1 MRPVALEGLRSLGI
15 LGGTFNPPHLGH
27 LAIARSAR
35 DELGLDRIL
44 LMPAHSIGHKRAG
57 AHAGA
62 DPGPEHRLSMC
73 RLLVEDADDTNG
85 VSACALEV
93 ERGGSTY
100 TVDTLEELHGM
111 HPHARMTLIVG
122 ADTARTLP
130 SWREPRRLIAL
141 ADLAVAR
148 RAGVSDQAVLESV
161 PRPGRVRFLRAP
173 LLEVSSSTV
182 RERLAQG
189 EQVNDLVGGAVASY
203 ISEHGLY
210 RARAGALS

>member
-1 MRPVALEGLRSLGI
+1 MAPEELRSLGI

-27 LAIARSAR
+27 LAIAREAHE
-35 DELGLDRIL
+35 ELALDRVL
-44 LMPAHSIGHKRAG
+44 LMPAASIAHKRAG
-57 AHAGA
+57 A
-62 DPGPEHRLSMC
+62 DPGAAHRLRMC
-73 RLLVEDADDTNG
+73 RLLVEDARDATAL
-85 VSACALEV
+85 SACALEV

-111 HPHARMTLIVG
+111 HPHARLTLIVG

>member
-1 MRPVALEGLRSLGI
+1 MAQEGLRSLGI

-27 LAIARSAR
+27 LAIASQAH
-35 DELGLDRIL
+35 DELGLDRVL
-44 LMPAHSIGHKRAG
+44 LMPAGSIAHKRAS
-57 AHAGA
+57 A
-62 DPGPEHRLSMC
+62 DPGAEHRLRMC
-73 RLLVEDADDTNG
+73 RLLVEDASDASG
-85 VSACALEV
+85 LSACALEV
-93 ERGGSTY
+93 ERGGTTY
-100 TVDTLEELHGM
+100 TVDTLEELHSR
-111 HPHARMTLIVG
+111 HPDARMTLIVG

-189 EQVNDLVGGAVASY
+189 EQVNDLVGGAVAGY

>member
-1 MRPVALEGLRSLGI
+1 
-15 LGGTFNPPHLGH
+15 
-27 LAIARSAR
+27 
-35 DELGLDRIL
+35 
-44 LMPAHSIGHKRAG
+44 
-57 AHAGA
+57 
-62 DPGPEHRLSMC
+62 
-73 RLLVEDADDTNG
+73 
-85 VSACALEV
+85 
-93 ERGGSTY
+93 
-100 TVDTLEELHGM
+100 M

>member
-1 MRPVALEGLRSLGI
+1 MAPEELRSLGI

-27 LAIARSAR
+27 LAIAREAHE
-35 DELGLDRIL
+35 ELALDRVV
-44 LMPAHSIGHKRAG
+44 LMPAASIAHKRAG
-57 AHAGA
+57 A
-62 DPGPEHRLSMC
+62 DPGAAHRLRMC
-73 RLLVEDADDTNG
+73 RLLVEDARDATAL
-85 VSACALEV
+85 SACALEV

-161 PRPGRVRFLRAP
+161 PRPGRVRFLQAP

>member
-1 MRPVALEGLRSLGI
+1 MAPEELRSLGI

-27 LAIARSAR
+27 LAIAREAHE
-35 DELGLDRIL
+35 ELALDRVV
-44 LMPAHSIGHKRAG
+44 LMPAASIAHKRAG
-57 AHAGA
+57 A
-62 DPGPEHRLSMC
+62 DPGAAHRLRMC
-73 RLLVEDADDTNG
+73 RLLVEDARDATAL
-85 VSACALEV
+85 SACALEV

-100 TVDTLEELHGM
+100 TVDTLEELHGI

-148 RAGVSDQAVLESV
+148 RAGASDRAVLKSV
-161 PRPGRVRFLRAP
+161 SRPERVRFLRTP
-173 LLEVSSSTV
+173 LMEVSSSTV

>member
-1 MRPVALEGLRSLGI
+1 VAPEELRSLGI

-27 LAIARSAR
+27 LAIAREAHE
-35 DELGLDRIL
+35 ELALDRVL
-44 LMPAHSIGHKRAG
+44 LMPAASIAHKRAG
-57 AHAGA
+57 A
-62 DPGPEHRLSMC
+62 DPGAEHRLRMC
-73 RLLVEDADDTNG
+73 RLLVEDARDATAL
-85 VSACALEV
+85 SACALEV

-111 HPHARMTLIVG
+111 HPHARLTLIVG

>member
-93 ERGGSTY
+93 ERGGITY
-100 TVDTLEELHGM
+100 TVDTLEELHGS
-111 HPHARMTLIVG
+111 HPNARLTLVMG

-130 SWREPRRLIAL
+130 SWREPARLLAL

-148 RAGVSDQAVLESV
+148 RTGASDEAVRQSVS
-161 PRPGRVRFLRAP
+161 RPERVRFLHAP
-173 LLEVSSSTV
+173 LLAVSSSAV
-182 RERLAQG
+182 RERLARG
-189 EQVNDLVGGAVASY
+189 KHVDELVGGAVAGY
-203 ISEHGLY
+203 IAEHGLY
-210 RARAGALS
+210 RARARALS

>member
-1 MRPVALEGLRSLGI
+1 VAPEELRSLGI

-27 LAIARSAR
+27 VAIARGAR

-44 LMPAHSIGHKRAG
+44 LMPAHSIGHKRPR
-57 AHAGA
+57 A
-62 DPGPEHRLSMC
+62 DPGAEHRLSMC
-73 RLLVEDADDTNG
+73 RLLVEDASDASG

-100 TVDTLEELHGM
+100 TVDTLEELHGR

-130 SWREPRRLIAL
+130 SWREPPRLLAL

-148 RAGVSDQAVLESV
+148 RTGVNDQAVLQSV
-161 PRPGRVRFLRAP
+161 PPPGRVRFLHTP
-173 LLEVSSSTV
+173 LLEVSSSAV
-182 RERLAQG
+182 RERLARG
-189 EQVNDLVGGAVASY
+189 EQVDDLVGGAVAGY
-203 ISEHGLY
+203 IAEHGLY